1 MKKVLLAAG
10 GTGGHIFPMIS
21 LYKGLEINGDSIIL
35 VTDKRVENYINNLNI
50 DFKIIDASSP
60 YKDKNIV
67 KKILN
72 IFLILKSFIQSYC
85 ILKKFKPDIVIG
97 CGGYVSFSVLAI
109 SKILKIKYVI
119 YETNSV
125 MGRVNKFFSKSAF
138 KIFTG
143 YKLPIGLKNE
153 NSFKTEFIGQLVRNN
168 FFTISYYTPQ
178 NLNNFFNLMVLG
190 GSQGAKIFSKVI
202 PEVLKKLLNEKYKI
216 NIFHQCNEND
226 IDSLKS
232 NYSKFND
239 SNNFKYKIFSFDPN
253 IEKFYEKTNLV
264 ICRAGSSTLA
274 ELSIIGIPFI
284 AIPLPSSLDN
294 HQFLNAKY
302 YTDNNCAYLI
312 KQDLNVGKNLY
323 STLKNFFTLKQ
334 DDIKKKSNDLQNL
347 NKIDSLKVFTSFINK
362 I

>member
-10 GTGGHIFPMIS
+10 GTGGHIFPMVS
-21 LYKGLEINGDSIIL
+21 LYKGLEVSGNSILL
-35 VTDKRVENYINNLNI
+35 VTDNRVENYIKNLNI
-50 DFKIIDASSP
+50 NFKIIDASSP
-60 YKDKNIV
+60 YKDKNII

-72 IFLILKSFIQSYC
+72 IFLILKSSIQSFC
-85 ILKKFKPDIVIG
+85 ILKKFKPDLVIG

-109 SKILKIKYVI
+109 SKILKIKYII

-153 NSFKTEFIGQLVRNN
+153 NFFKTEFIGQLVRKN
-168 FFTISYYTPQ
+168 FFKISYFIPQ
-178 NLNNFFNLMVLG
+178 NLNNFFNLMILG

-202 PEVLKKLLNEKYKI
+202 PEVLGKLLNEKYKI

-226 IDSLKS
+226 IDFLKS
-232 NYSKFND
+232 NYSKFTN
-239 SNNFKYKIFSFDPN
+239 SFNFKYEIFSFEPN

-284 AIPLPSSLDN
+284 TIPLPSSLDN
-294 HQFLNAKY
+294 HQYLNAKY
-302 YTDNNCAYLI
+302 YADNECAYLI
-312 KQDLNVGKNLY
+312 NQDLHIEKNLY
-323 STLKNFFTLKQ
+323 LTLKNFLTSKQ
-334 DDIKKKSNDLQNL
+334 DDIKQKSNNLQNL
-347 NKIDSLKVFTSFINK
+347 HKFDSLKVFTNFINK

>member
-10 GTGGHIFPMIS
+10 GTGGHIFPMVS
-21 LYKGLEINGDSIIL
+21 LYKDLEVYGNSILL
-35 VTDKRVENYINNLNI
+35 VTDKRVENYIKNLNI

-60 YKDKNIV
+60 YKDKNIL
-67 KKILN
+67 KKIFN
-72 IFLILKSFIQSYC
+72 IFLILKSFIQSYY
-85 ILKKFKPDIVIG
+85 ILKKFKPDLVIG

-153 NSFKTEFIGQLVRNN
+153 NSFKTEFIGQLVRKN
-168 FFTISYYTPQ
+168 FFKISYYIPQ

-190 GSQGAKIFSKVI
+190 GSQGAKIFSKII
-202 PEVLKKLLNEKYKI
+202 PEVLEKLLNEKYKI
-216 NIFHQCNEND
+216 NIFHQCNESD
-226 IDSLKS
+226 INLLIN
-232 NYSKFND
+232 NYSKFNN
-239 SNNFKYKIFSFDPN
+239 SANFKYKIFSFEPN

-274 ELSIIGIPFI
+274 ELGIIGIPFI

-294 HQFLNAKY
+294 HQYLNAKY
-302 YTDNNCAYLI
+302 YADNDCAYLI
-312 KQDLNVGKNLY
+312 NQDINIEKNLY
-323 STLKNFFTLKQ
+323 FTLKNFLTLKQ

-347 NKIDSLKVFTSFINK
+347 NKINSLKVFTSFINK